1 MLQII
6 QLSTIIKTFAYV
18 QKHICFC
25 CCPTTSDSAQKHEL
39 NHLHTAQNILNEPK
53 WNTWCYIPKLKFGQP
68 RIKHLCAR
76 KTSN

>member
-53 WNTWCYIPKLKFGQP
+53 
-68 RIKHLCAR
+68 
-76 KTSN
+76 